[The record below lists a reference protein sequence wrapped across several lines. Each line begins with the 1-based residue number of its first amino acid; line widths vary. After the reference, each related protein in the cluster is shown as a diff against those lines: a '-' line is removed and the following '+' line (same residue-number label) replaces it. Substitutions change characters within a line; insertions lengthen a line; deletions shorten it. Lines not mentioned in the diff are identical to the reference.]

1 MYDMCPKTYDSFRK
15 GVIKSQKA
23 KSVVD
28 FLAKCQQLSD
38 TIRTGWDDWHVNRE
52 RLESIAA
59 HIFEVAIFAILMK
72 SQYEY
77 DVDIMKV
84 VYMTVIHEL
93 GEIKIGDYTPFQIT
107 REEKTRIERAAVHD
121 MLKDRLDG
129 PEIEAL
135 FLEFDAHETAEAKLA
150 YQCDKAIACLKSKWY
165 DEEGCVDLA
174 HQEGC
179 QAIKD
184 PLVQSLLQNGESWSN
199 MFIKYT
205 LQKIDFDDNFR
216 EVLNYTATHRMHQDD

>member
-1 MYDMCPKTYDSFRK
+1 M
-15 GVIKSQKA
+15 QKA

-28 FLAKCQQLSD
+28 FLAKCQKLSD

-52 RLESIAA
+52 RLESIAE
-59 HIFEVAIFAILMK
+59 HIFEVAIFTILMK

-84 VYMTVIHEL
+84 VYMVVIHDL
-93 GEIKIGDYTPFQIT
+93 GEIEIGDYTPFQIT

-121 MLKDRLDG
+121 MLKDLLDG

-135 FLEFDAHETAEAKLA
+135 FLEFDAHETDEAILA

-165 DEEGCVDLA
+165 DEEGCVVWRIRRVARPSRIRWSSLYFRT
-174 HQEGC
+174 ESPG
-179 QAIKD
+179 
-184 PLVQSLLQNGESWSN
+184 LVCSLSTPCRKSILTTISA
-199 MFIKYT
+199 KC
-205 LQKIDFDDNFR
+205 
-216 EVLNYTATHRMHQDD
+216 

>member
-1 MYDMCPKTYDSFRK
+1 MIILIYNL
-15 GVIKSQKA
+15 KA
-23 KSVVD
+23 DISIHPDRIVRFLHGKRGLFEPLRFQQREHIYHKAGANPFPSV
-28 FLAKCQQLSD
+28 F
-38 TIRTGWDDWHVNRE
+38 WHQRYGK
-52 RLESIAA
+52 RWRI
-59 HIFEVAIFAILMK
+59 
-72 SQYEY
+72 
-77 DVDIMKV
+77 V

-121 MLKDRLDG
+121 MLKDLLDG

-165 DEEGCVDLA
+165 DEEGCVDLT

-184 PLVQSLLQNGESWSN
+184 PLVQSLLQNGESWSG

-216 EVLNYTATHRMHQDD
+216 EVLKYAATHRMHQDD